1 LKILALFILFLF
13 GSAYGQRLL
22 NGVITNEQNLPLA
35 GAEVFAKNSTELRT
49 VADANGYFEMY
60 LNPGE
65 YYLVFTAEG
74 YQDRELYLAMRD
86 QEARR
91 DMQLFPMKLSDIQDV
106 RVTAKKTNVGR
117 DKIMKVVEKREQINP
132 WNYPHEVDV
141 YIKATEQRET
151 VVKEKKENHRKDQD
165 PLEEGQRQIPEW
177 LNKLQLV
184 EVQLH
189 RSYAPPNQ
197 VKEIR
202 NAYKALGDVS
212 QLYYTTTV
220 KSNFNFFENLLHLDD
235 LHQTPVSSPISTP
248 GIIAYKYRLEEKY
261 E

>member
-1 LKILALFILFLF
+1 MKFLTLFILFLF

-35 GAEVFAKNSTELRT
+35 GAEVFAKNSAELRT

-86 QEARR
+86 QETRR

-151 VVKEKKENHRKDQD
+151 IVK
-165 PLEEGQRQIPEW
+165 
-177 LNKLQLV
+177 
-184 EVQLH
+184 
-189 RSYAPPNQ
+189 
-197 VKEIR
+197 
-202 NAYKALGDVS
+202 
-212 QLYYTTTV
+212 
-220 KSNFNFFENLLHLDD
+220 
-235 LHQTPVSSPISTP
+235 
-248 GIIAYKYRLEEKY
+248 
-261 E
+261 